1 MMTTTKA
8 PINFVLFP
16 VHYLLKKK
24 NHERHYNLNIL
35 FAIHAFRSFHPSE
48 AREHASSVYSSTSM

>member
-16 VHYLLKKK
+16 VHCLLKK

-35 FAIHAFRSFHPSE
+35 FAIHAFRSFHSSE